1 MANPDELRCQE
12 LVELVTEYLDG
23 ALSAT
28 ERVRFDAH
36 LLECDPCV
44 EYIDQVK
51 VTVGVVG
58 RLSEDEL
65 TAPVREHLLAHFRAW
80 KRSPNG
86 TSAEPPSF

>member
-1 MANPDELRCQE
+1 MPIPDELTCQE

-23 ALSAT
+23 ALSPA
-28 ERVRFDAH
+28 EQGRFDAH
-36 LLECDPCV
+36 LQECGPCV

-58 RLSEDEL
+58 RLSEEEL
-65 TAPVREHLLAHFRAW
+65 TEPVRDHLLEHFRAW

-86 TSAEPPSF
+86 TVTEP